1 MASECQTTRGVH
13 HLPLRKRQFAE
24 TESTTLLANPLHRR
38 ALTRFLF
45 RLNFHFHIGKLVKR
59 KLVLN
64 ESSLK
69 DDERWPQFRHNFLL
83 LLNDDVIP

>member
-1 MASECQTTRGVH
+1 MASECQTTRD
-13 HLPLRKRQFAE
+13 LPLGKRQFAE
-24 TESTTLLANPLHRR
+24 TESTLLANPLHR

-45 RLNFHFHIGKLVKR
+45 RHNFHFHIGKLVKR

-64 ESSLK
+64 ETSLK
-69 DDERWPQFRHNFLL
+69 DDERWPRFRHNFLS

>member
-1 MASECQTTRGVH
+1 MASECQTTRGVR
-13 HLPLRKRQFAE
+13 HLPPGKRQFVE
-24 TESTTLLANPLHRR
+24 TESTLLSNSFHR

-45 RLNFHFHIGKLVKR
+45 RLNFHFHMGKLAKR

-64 ESSLK
+64 ETSLK
-69 DDERWPQFRHNFLL
+69 DDERWPQFRHNFLS